1 MSASR
6 CRPNGQPPPRPGP
19 RSRIREWL
27 KRIDVITADYE
38 GEFQVGHYMYE
49 SPTQPHEPVALMRV
63 RARITDPAPGA
74 TLPIG
79 TYTVR
84 GKTWSG
90 TGPVTNVEISLT
102 GEGDWYAARVEPP
115 KGPRQW
121 QDLTFRGAGR

>member
-49 SPTQPHEPVALMRV
+49 WPTQPHEPVALMRV

-84 GKTWSG
+84 GGSRVGLGAGDQRRDQPDRRGRMAAGEARTPQ
-90 TGPVTNVEISLT
+90 GPVPV
-102 GEGDWYAARVEPP
+102 
-115 KGPRQW
+115 
-121 QDLTFRGAGR
+121 AGLVVR